1 MFPKCPVCEDRWVD
15 DFDTM
20 KYFGSELFYV
30 LSYIMF

>member
-1 MFPKCPVCEDRWVD
+1 MFSKYPVSKDRWVD
-15 DFDTM
+15 YYDTM